1 MAAVTIY
8 IERFSSV
15 ERLLLSWLEAMSSLV
30 CQHCIFCKIYLCQHF
45 ISCTIYLCQHFI
57 SCTIYHLLQNILAAI
72 NFIIGDR
79 LQLANGDLSTVP
91 WVHQSSPFAPGGT
104 LIIIVLCILVI
115 VIIVIMV
122 IIVIILIIVIIITG
136 PCLSASKMQ
145 EKSLWHPQ
153 PTHGGAGGWIGGMVV
168 VCGGEP
174 QPFAMTNEC
183 FGYSPQVHNMD
194 SILSVVVVV
203 GFLKS
208 RLSSIFQHP
217 ENREI

>member
-1 MAAVTIY
+1 MVPLGTGVAYCAGDEWSEVLTEDDVTTVNGSGSYVFLPSDYEAPVKI

-91 WVHQSSPFAPGGT
+91 
-104 LIIIVLCILVI
+104 
-115 VIIVIMV
+115 
-122 IIVIILIIVIIITG
+122 
-136 PCLSASKMQ
+136 
-145 EKSLWHPQ
+145 
-153 PTHGGAGGWIGGMVV
+153 
-168 VCGGEP
+168 
-174 QPFAMTNEC
+174 
-183 FGYSPQVHNMD
+183 
-194 SILSVVVVV
+194 
-203 GFLKS
+203 
-208 RLSSIFQHP
+208 
-217 ENREI
+217 